1 MGISKKITAG
11 TAVAASAA
19 LGLGLAITPATA
31 KAGNNSLG
39 SVLLA
44 DGDEFD
50 SNGKDYDIVTQAAL
64 AVIGANDKSPVALLT
79 DGTKRATVFA
89 PQDRAFIKLVKDLGL
104 PATSEQVAFE
114 SIAGAL
120 SIDQIENVLLYH
132 VIAGKTITGK
142 QAAKANGA
150 KLKTAQGGTL
160 KIKVKKG
167 KIQVIDQNKDFPTA
181 RVVQANINKGN
192 KQIAHGINAV
202 LVPKAGLMG

>member
-11 TAVAASAA
+11 TAVAATAA

-31 KAGNNSLG
+31 KAGNDSLA

-64 AVIGANDKSPVALLT
+64 AVIGADSKSPVALLT

-89 PQDRAFIKLVKDLGL
+89 PQDRAFVKLVKDLGL

-120 SIDQIENVLLYH
+120 SIDQIENILLYH
-132 VIAGKTITGK
+132 VVAGKTITGK

-150 KLKTAQGGTL
+150 KLKTAQGGKLT
-160 KIKVKKG
+160 IKVKKG
-167 KIQVIDQNKDFPTA
+167 KIQVVDQNKDFPTA

>member
-11 TAVAASAA
+11 TAVAATAA
-19 LGLGLAITPATA
+19 LGLGLAIAPATA
-31 KAGNNSLG
+31 KTGDVSLG

-44 DGDEFD
+44 DYEFD
-50 SNGKDYDIVTQAAL
+50 SNGKDYDIVTNAAVAIL
-64 AVIGANDKSPVALLT
+64 GANDKSPVALLT

-120 SIDQIENVLLYH
+120 SIDQIENILLYH
-132 VIAGKTITGK
+132 VVAGKTITGK

-160 KIKVKKG
+160 TIKVKKG
-167 KIQVIDQNKDFPTA
+167 KIQVVDQNKDFPTA